1 MAAVKPVV
9 KPQVDPEPTTEPT
22 VEPKAKAEPKGRGT
36 KVFRVTAM
44 LVTVKDSNGTPRYLG
59 QGDLIPDGTTQESID
74 HLVDLGYAAEEK

>member
-1 MAAVKPVV
+1 MAAVKP
-9 KPQVDPEPTTEPT
+9 
-22 VEPKAKAEPKGRGT
+22 AGGT

-59 QGDLIPDGTTQESID
+59 RGDLIPDGTKQESID

>member
-9 KPQVDPEPTTEPT
+9 KPQVEPEPAA
-22 VEPKAKAEPKGRGT
+22 EPKSKAEPKSRST

-59 QGDLIPDGTTQESID
+59 QGDLIPEGTAQESID
-74 HLVDLGYAAEEK
+74 HLVDLGYAVEEK